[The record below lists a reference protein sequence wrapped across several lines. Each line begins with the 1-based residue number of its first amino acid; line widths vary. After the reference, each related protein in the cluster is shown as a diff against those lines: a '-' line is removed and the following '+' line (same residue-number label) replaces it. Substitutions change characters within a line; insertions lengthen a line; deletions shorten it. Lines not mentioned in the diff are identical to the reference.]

1 MKIKLINKDDK
12 SIIAEYE
19 AITAPCKHDLV
30 TFENK
35 TLKVEQVEYFIK
47 ENWSRENQI
56 DYIGVT
62 VKPYGYCRINLC
74 N

>member
-12 SIIAEYE
+12 SIITEYE
-19 AITAPCKHDLV
+19 ADTAPYKLELV

-35 TLKVEQVEYFIK
+35 TLKVDQVEHFIRK
-47 ENWSRENQI
+47 NKMAQKNQI

-62 VKPYGYCRINLC
+62 VKPVVTAI
-74 N
+74 